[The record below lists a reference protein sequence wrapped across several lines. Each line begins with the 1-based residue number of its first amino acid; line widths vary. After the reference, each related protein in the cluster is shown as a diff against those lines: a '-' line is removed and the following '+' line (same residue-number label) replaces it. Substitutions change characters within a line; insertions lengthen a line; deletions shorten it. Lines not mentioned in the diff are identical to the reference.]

1 MYINILVFLKKKTKK
16 TKKKKKDI
24 LVEMEKPFLFEQE
37 QLEKIFCFYK

>member
-1 MYINILVFLKKKTKK
+1 MYINILVFLKKKT
-16 TKKKKKDI
+16 KKKKDI

>member
-1 MYINILVFLKKKTKK
+1 MYINILVFLKKK